1 MDELKKISHC
11 VARAEDQMKKIKEK
25 TKSLKDFDLDLSIE
39 DVFHYLKLIINSIES
54 AIPQVQNLESDRSE
68 LKEVHEFQKLWMET
82 YGKKKIPSSDK
93 QQTSDESK
101 RLQIF
106 LRTVSDEHAKSDYE
120 SDDDESFIIDDIIRD
135 DIQVSK
141 CSTKRKITENDDI
154 PSLKKPK
161 LENDD
166 FIIEPKRADVPAK
179 KTPAKTKPAAKKPR
193 DSRTMKKPAKKED
206 SENKTSTQES
216 NGLIL

>member
-1 MDELKKISHC
+1 M
-11 VARAEDQMKKIKEK
+11 
-25 TKSLKDFDLDLSIE
+25 T
-39 DVFHYLKLIINSIES
+39 
-54 AIPQVQNLESDRSE
+54 
-68 LKEVHEFQKLWMET
+68 
-82 YGKKKIPSSDK
+82 SSDK

-101 RLQIF
+101 TDITKDSL
-106 LRTVSDEHAKSDYE
+106 SYEHAKSDYE
-120 SDDDESFIIDDIIRD
+120 SDD

-141 CSTKRKITENDDI
+141 CSTKRKITENDGI

-193 DSRTMKKPAKKED
+193 DSRTMKKPAKKETT
-206 SENKTSTQES
+206 KTKPAPKKAMV
-216 NGLIL
+216 

>member
-101 RLQIF
+101 IDISKDSL
-106 LRTVSDEHAKSDYE
+106 SDEHAKSDYE

-193 DSRTMKKPAKKED
+193 ESRTIKKPAKKETA
-206 SENKTSTQES
+206 KTKPAPK
-216 NGLIL
+216 